1 MTDRH
6 PQRGIIIAF
15 CDHRWESQPRDFER
29 TDETAGGQ
37 ESASARCLGCRCE
50 GAIESERAI
59 ESVPLFTLV
68 HRRLPMKSDARTQT
82 LLLLSIRDGRVSAT
96 RSAEVPML
104 ALVFLLLVLWFLGFM
119 TTYTLGGL
127 LHILLVV
134 AIVLLLIHVI
144 QGSSI
149 GNA

>member
-1 MTDRH
+1 M
-6 PQRGIIIAF
+6 
-15 CDHRWESQPRDFER
+15 
-29 TDETAGGQ
+29 
-37 ESASARCLGCRCE
+37 LG
-50 GAIESERAI
+50 
-59 ESVPLFTLV
+59 LV
-68 HRRLPMKSDARTQT
+68 V
-82 LLLLSIRDGRVSAT
+82 LLLA
-96 RSAEVPML
+96 
-104 ALVFLLLVLWFLGFM
+104 LWFLGFM